1 MPDFLLMPRE
11 KLLQVGASQ
20 LEDHELLAV
29 ILGRGTKKENVF
41 VLASRLLRKFD
52 QQELFQIKTVAE
64 FQTYFKVGFVQ
75 ACQLMAVFELG
86 KRFFQK
92 NLPYIT
98 LRTADEAYALV
109 KNLQDFKREYVR
121 GLYVNSRY
129 QLIHDE
135 VLTIGSLDSNIIHP
149 REIFKPAIE
158 YSAYGVILAHNH
170 PSGDPTPS
178 NDDIEITKR
187 LVNVGELLQIPLLD
201 HLVIG
206 KSSYISLNRLL
217 EGA

>member
-1 MPDFLLMPRE
+1 MADFLLKPRE
-11 KLLQVGASQ
+11 KLLQVGTSL

-41 VLASRLLRKFD
+41 ALASRLLRKFD

-64 FQTYFKVGFVQ
+64 FQQYFKVGFVH
-75 ACQLMAVFELG
+75 ACQIMAVFELG

-92 NLPYIT
+92 NLPHIT
-98 LRTADEAYALV
+98 LRTADEAYELV
-109 KNLQDFKREYVR
+109 KNLREHKREYVR

-178 NDDIEITKR
+178 NDDIETTKR

-206 KSSYISLNRLL
+206 KSSYVSLNRYF
-217 EGA
+217 